1 MYNTR
6 YQIRKAIEEIKQNR
20 NDKIY
25 NTRYQIKK
33 AFEQLKQNEHDK
45 IDQIIT
51 HKYNTRYKMK
61 QQEYSVN
68 IDFDE
73 ASKAWR
79 SNKNNIGNGC
89 FEYK

>member
-1 MYNTR
+1 M
-6 YQIRKAIEEIKQNR
+6 
-20 NDKIY
+20 Y

-45 IDQIIT
+45 IDKVIT
-51 HKYNTRYKMK
+51 HKYNTRYKYRTN
-61 QQEYSVN
+61 EYPVN

-73 ASKAWR
+73 ASTAWR
-79 SNKNNIGNGC
+79 SNKNNMGNGC